1 METLQERNLE
11 GAETDCLSV
20 PKDELVRKMSGLK
33 GHGAFSRN
41 SGRKE
46 CASTLQRGAATQ
58 EVFKDVVRSCRKK
71 IREVTAQLSLN
82 LATYVKDNQ
91 NYFLNTLME
100 KEREGEL
107 PFLFGEDVVTKD
119 EDKDE
124 ALNSFFTSVFNNKTG
139 WPQDKC
145 SPELVDGDREKNTIY
160 TTLSFPERFSAP
172 LLSGVLGS
180 GILLLCGLAPEPS
193 VQH

>member
-11 GAETDCLSV
+11 GAETDCPSV
-20 PKDELVRKMSGLK
+20 PKSELVRKMSGLK

-82 LATYVKDNQ
+82 LATSVKDNP

-100 KEREGEL
+100 KERQGKL
-107 PFLFGEDVVTKD
+107 PFLSGEDVFIKD
-119 EDKDE
+119 EDNDE
-124 ALNSFFTSVFNNKTG
+124 ALNFLFTSVFKNMTG
-139 WPQDKC
+139 CPQDKC
-145 SPELVDGDREKNTIY
+145 SPDLVDGEQNR
-160 TTLSFPERFSAP
+160 P
-172 LLSGVLGS
+172 LVIQEEAAGT
-180 GILLLCGLAPEPS
+180 C
-193 VQH
+193 

>member
-1 METLQERNLE
+1 MELFPGTQGEKKVHQLWRE
-11 GAETDCLSV
+11 GQT
-20 PKDELVRKMSGLK
+20 
-33 GHGAFSRN
+33 
-41 SGRKE
+41 
-46 CASTLQRGAATQ
+46 TQ

-71 IREVTAQLSLN
+71 IREETAQLSLN

-91 NYFLNTLME
+91 NYFLNALME
-100 KEREGEL
+100 KERKGEL

-145 SPELVDGDREKNTIY
+145 SPELVDGEQNR
-160 TTLSFPERFSAP
+160 P
-172 LLSGVLGS
+172 L
-180 GILLLCGLAPEPS
+180 
-193 VQH
+193 